1 LDLDALQA
9 VINLSPH
16 SLKRFDSDHQSI
28 IMDDSPSPFKQRKA
42 VSAGTLTQPVEID
55 PAREAQL
62 VRKLDLSIIP
72 PVTLLYLFSFL
83 DRVNIGN
90 ARLYGLEQDLNLSS
104 QQYQTAVSLLF
115 VTYLL
120 FELPSNIALKR
131 YVRPSR
137 WIALISLCWGIV
149 ATMSGLVQSFAGLVV
164 CRLWQGLFE
173 SGLFPGLAVY
183 LSFFYTKR
191 EIGLRIGYL
200 FVSAALAGGLGGL
213 LAYAI
218 GHMHGVAGQAGW
230 RWIFI
235 IEGIPT
241 CVLGIACWW
250 WLADGPETA
259 WFLTAEEKKLME
271 IRRLQQTGVTE
282 EFAWRDVRAALKD
295 WKMWAFCCAL
305 FGADTMLYGYS
316 TFLPTIIKNINPS
329 YSSALVQVLT
339 IPCYAVGAVSY
350 LIMARISDWSQKRG
364 VYTIAFGVI
373 SIIGYAMLISDSGAG
388 VHYAGCFLVALGL
401 YVAVGLPIAWLISNM
416 PRFGKRT
423 TATGL
428 QLMFGNCAGI
438 MSSFLYP
445 KAEGP
450 RFIRG
455 HAVSLGMVSFAMM
468 IYAFMWWFFNRE
480 NKKRINGERDAR
492 IEDLSEEEIADLGDE
507 NPKFLYST

>member
-1 LDLDALQA
+1 
-9 VINLSPH
+9 
-16 SLKRFDSDHQSI
+16 
-28 IMDDSPSPFKQRKA
+28 MDDNESQFKNGKVTSTGTSTQR
-42 VSAGTLTQPVEID
+42 LEID
-55 PAREAQL
+55 PVAEKKL

-90 ARLYGLEQDLNLSS
+90 ARLYGLEEDLNLSS
-104 QQYQTAVSLLF
+104 DRYQTAVSLLF

-120 FELPSNIALKR
+120 FEVPSNIILKH
-131 YVRPSR
+131 YCRPSR
-137 WIALISLCWGIV
+137 WIAFISVCWGIV
-149 ATMSGLVQSFAGLVV
+149 ATLTGIVQSFGGLIA
-164 CRLWQGLFE
+164 CRLLLGLFE

-200 FVSAALAGGLGGL
+200 FVSAALAGAFGGL
-213 LAYAI
+213 LAYGI
-218 GHMHGVAGQAGW
+218 GHMDGIAGQGGW

-235 IEGIPT
+235 LEGIPT
-241 CVLGIACWW
+241 FLLGIACWW

-259 WFLTAEEKKLME
+259 WFLNQEEKKIME
-271 IRRLQQTGVTE
+271 IRRLQQVGVTD
-282 EFAWRDVRAALKD
+282 EFAWRDVRAGLKD

-316 TFLPTIIKNINPS
+316 TFLPTIIKNIDPT

-339 IPCYAVGAVSY
+339 IPCYAVGAISY

-364 VYTIAFGVI
+364 VYTIIFGVI
-373 SIIGYAMLISDSGAG
+373 SIAGYAMLISDGGSS

-401 YVAVGLPIAWLISNM
+401 YVAVGLPIAWLLANN

-445 KAEGP
+445 KEEGP

-455 HAVSLGMVSFAMM
+455 HAVSLGMVSFAM
-468 IYAFMWWFFNRE
+468 IVYAFMWWFFSHE
-480 NKKRINGERDAR
+480 NKKRINGERDYK
-492 IEDLSEEEIADLGDE
+492 IEDMSEEEIADLGDE
-507 NPKFLYST
+507 NPKFLYSI